1 MSITSRQFDLGISPQ
16 IADWIAKVQ
25 QFLRQHPSQGYSEE
39 DLREALS
46 CDNGVEACAD
56 LSKALQVLTD
66 FESLE
71 KRWVNDTSY
80 YMYRGE
86 PVEPLA

>member
-1 MSITSRQFDLGISPQ
+1 MPITSRQFDLGISPQ

-25 QFLRQHPSQGYSEE
+25 KFLRQHPSQGYSEE

-46 CDNGVEACAD
+46 CDDLEANAV